1 MWLACSLLPPAPGKV
16 GRDMEAWVGLE
27 WKQRYRDDLV
37 SLLVFI
43 ECLWLW
49 WLCLRFL

>member
-1 MWLACSLLPPAPGKV
+1 
-16 GRDMEAWVGLE
+16 MEAWVGLAWE
-27 WKQRYRDDLV
+27 QRYRKDLV
-37 SLLVFI
+37 SLLVFT